1 MTVRFFRATVHD
13 MKTATRITIV
23 IFALCASLCAQ
34 DFSSDE
40 AVELRRIAQQIEAQR
55 QQTSSSA
62 SFAESRRL
70 LFKKIERE
78 VSGLEALPK
87 LTPDQM
93 RWVLNAGVAGKKG
106 DPFYRP
112 FLPRLYALHYKHAQ

>member
-1 MTVRFFRATVHD
+1 
-13 MKTATRITIV
+13 MKTATRITII
-23 IFALCASLCAQ
+23 IFALCASLHAQ
-34 DFSSDE
+34 NFSSDE
-40 AVELRRIAQQIEAQR
+40 ANALRQITQQIEAQR

-78 VSGLEALPK
+78 LSGLEKLPK
-87 LTPDQM
+87 LTADQK
-93 RWVLNAGVAGKKG
+93 RWVLRAGIAGKKG